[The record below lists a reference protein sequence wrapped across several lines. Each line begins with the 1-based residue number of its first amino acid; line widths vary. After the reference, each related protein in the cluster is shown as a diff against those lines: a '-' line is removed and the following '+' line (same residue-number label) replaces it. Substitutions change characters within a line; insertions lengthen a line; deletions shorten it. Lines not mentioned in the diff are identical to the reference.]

1 MGKVF
6 RLLKTSKNRTDDI
19 LRTKSDGVS
28 SKKIPLLNAEDEK
41 INGNVAIQVVLLLV
55 LLLFATKRAKKSQF
69 KIKHAFNS
77 L

>member
-19 LRTKSDGVS
+19 LQTKSDGVS

-41 INGNVAIQVVLLLV
+41 INGNVAIQVVLLL
-55 LLLFATKRAKKSQF
+55 LLFATKRAKKSQF